1 MWEGFSVTSVGLIIL
16 VCVLVH
22 RLLLS
27 RRTGNLP
34 PSPGLCLPIIGHSYL
49 MRADMRPTLARL
61 RKKCGDVYYMQW
73 GSVPV
78 VILSGYDV
86 IMDAFKKQA
95 DLFAGRPKM
104 FVLEKVTR
112 GKGIAMTSGEPWRE
126 HRRFTLGT
134 LKDFGMGKTRLD
146 ATIQEQA
153 ALMVEEIG
161 KHNGEPFDPKDVISA
176 HVANVICSMV
186 FRKQFKHDDP
196 RFKGIIQKFDEN
208 IKSAG
213 GIANFFPWAAR
224 LPGDPLG
231 VRRMIANSDA
241 VLAYCADIVRE
252 HVETYDENCIEDL
265 VSAYIRELK
274 KHEQTNEQTT
284 MSYEYLETLIADLF
298 MAGSETTTTAL
309 RWSLVC
315 LTEYPEIQERLYRE
329 ITSSIGIFRTPSVLD
344 RSSLVYVEAFY
355 MEVLRF
361 CNLTI
366 ILGLHATTETATL
379 RGYTIPTDAVII
391 PDLESVFS
399 DPDIWGDPLVFR
411 PDRFIDEHGKL
422 IKRDEFIAFFIGKRS
437 CVGESLARTEL
448 LLFLSS
454 LVQRFRFESPVG
466 EEVSMA
472 TTDGVFGLVHAPKP
486 YRIVAVPRGG

>member
-1 MWEGFSVTSVGLIIL
+1 
-16 VCVLVH
+16 
-22 RLLLS
+22 
-27 RRTGNLP
+27 
-34 PSPGLCLPIIGHSYL
+34 
-49 MRADMRPTLARL
+49 MRPTLARL
-61 RKKCGDVYYMQW
+61 RKQCGDVYYMKW

-86 IMDAFKKQA
+86 IVDAFKKQA
-95 DLFAGRPKM
+95 DPFASRPKL

-112 GKGIAMTSGEPWRE
+112 GKGIVMASGEPWRE

-161 KHNGEPFDPKDVISA
+161 KHNSEPFDPKDVISA

-208 IKSAG
+208 INSAG

-231 VRRMIANSDA
+231 VGRMIANSDA
-241 VLAYCADIVRE
+241 VHAYCADIVRE
-252 HVETYDENCIEDL
+252 HVETFDENCIDDL

-284 MSYEYLETLIADLF
+284 MSYEYLETLIGDLF

-329 ITSSIGIFRTPSVLD
+329 ITSSIGIFRPPSVMD
-344 RSSLVYVEAFY
+344 RSSLVHVEAFY

-366 ILGLHATTETATL
+366 IAGMHSTSETVTL
-379 RGYTIPTDAVII
+379 RGYTIPPDAVII
-391 PDLESVFS
+391 PDIGSVFR
-399 DPDIWGDPLVFR
+399 DPEIWGDPLVFR

-454 LVQRFRFESPVG
+454 LVQRFRFESPAG

-472 TTDGVFGLVHAPKP
+472 TTDGVFGMVHAPKP